1 MKETYSVKPPKH
13 IEIGDPWYFKMF
25 KGDELDRLTV
35 RKYIEPFYDA
45 CRITLEETPCEEMP
59 ELMLLDMTIYIAPKE
74 RIDTYLGGMMYKGQL
89 IDEKDI
95 GVDTARYDVRING
108 KNNTIYT
115 GADGAW
121 GSYTEYY
128 LEHKGMRGVD
138 CMIINL
144 GFSSD
149 FDTMESMREHLR
161 YFFDD
166 VQQIENA
173 PEPEIDE
180 SEDIANEPKI

>member
-1 MKETYSVKPPKH
+1 
-13 IEIGDPWYFKMF
+13 
-25 KGDELDRLTV
+25 
-35 RKYIEPFYDA
+35 
-45 CRITLEETPCEEMP
+45 MP

-166 VQQIENA
+166 VKQIENA

>member
-13 IEIGDPWYFKMF
+13 IKIGDPWYFTQF
-25 KGDELDRLTV
+25 KGDELTRLTV
-35 RKYIEPFYDA
+35 DKSIHPFYSA
-45 CRITLEETPCEEMP
+45 CRVTLEETPCEEMP
-59 ELMLLDMTIYIAPKE
+59 EINFLDMTIYLAPKE
-74 RIDTYLGGMMYKGQL
+74 RINTYLGGMMYKGQL

-95 GVDTARYDVRING
+95 GVDTARYKVEIDG
-108 KNNTIYT
+108 KENTVYT

-128 LEHKGMRGVD
+128 LEQKGMRGTD

-149 FDTMESMREHLR
+149 FDTIESMREHLR